1 MEGYEF
7 STYDEMMTF
16 MQERGPVRQFQVL
29 YLEGEEEEDLPPVW
43 SLTIPNSETSE
54 AYVDED

>member
-7 STYDEMMTF
+7 ETYEDMMTF

-29 YLEGEEEEDLPPVW
+29 YLDDDEEIPPSW
-43 SLTIPNSETSE
+43 CLTIPNSETSE
-54 AYVDED
+54 AYADED